1 MTARD
6 EIGGSVMCKKERNE
20 SENEASE
27 CTCRCSWK
35 WLVCPVMMSLM
46 ALAIYT
52 LVKRAVE
59 RALGETGLEP
69 RERLT

>member
-1 MTARD
+1 
-6 EIGGSVMCKKERNE
+6 MCKTRQNGSEDETSER
-20 SENEASE
+20 
-27 CTCRCSWK
+27 TCRCSWK